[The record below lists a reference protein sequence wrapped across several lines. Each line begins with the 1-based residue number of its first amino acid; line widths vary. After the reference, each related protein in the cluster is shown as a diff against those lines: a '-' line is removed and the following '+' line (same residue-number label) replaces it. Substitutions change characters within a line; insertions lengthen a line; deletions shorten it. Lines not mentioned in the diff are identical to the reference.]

1 MVETGTGPQREDLR
15 VLHQAWP
22 WLAYAVGLLLIE
34 VGYQDAG
41 AYVFM
46 LGMLRHWKFWLLFF
60 TACALV
66 SAWSN
71 HKRSSKC

>member
-1 MVETGTGPQREDLR
+1 MVESATAPQREDLR
-15 VLHQAWP
+15 ALHQAWP
-22 WLAYAVGLLLIE
+22 WLAYALGLLL

-41 AYVFM
+41 AYVFI

-60 TACALV
+60 AARALV
-66 SAWSN
+66 SAWSS